1 MAEITYY
8 IKVFIAVFVLVN
20 PLEGIPLFLN
30 RTSSLTKEQKSAIAK
45 KTATAVLV
53 VLLIALFVGKYLLEL
68 LAIGIPAFSVGG
80 GTIIFIIA
88 LQMVLGTPVKPG
100 ADSGNSDIA
109 DFAIVPLAIPLLAG
123 PGPISSLI
131 LYGSQTA
138 SWFDYVMLTCIVL
151 LVATGVYL
159 SLNAAAKMLRYLGT
173 TGMNV
178 LTKVS
183 GLLVAA
189 IAVELIAEGLKQLF

>member
-1 MAEITYY
+1 M
-8 IKVFIAVFVLVN
+8 FVLVN

-30 RTSSLTKEQKSAIAK
+30 RTSSLTKEQKSEIAK
-45 KTATAVLV
+45 KTATAVFI

-80 GTIIFIIA
+80 GTVIFIIA

-100 ADSGNSDIA
+100 ADSGNSGIS

-123 PGPISSLI
+123 PGPISSII
-131 LYGSQTA
+131 LYGSKTSQII
-138 SWFDYVMLTCIVL
+138 DYGILSVIVL
-151 LVATGVYL
+151 MVATGVYI
-159 SLNAAAKMLRYLGT
+159 SLNAAAKMQRYLGT

-189 IAVELIAEGLKQLF
+189 IAVELIADGLKQLF

>member
-1 MAEITYY
+1 M
-8 IKVFIAVFVLVN
+8 FVLVN

-30 RTSSLTKEQKSAIAK
+30 RTSEMTKEQKKDIAK
-45 KTATAVLV
+45 RTATAVLI
-53 VLLIALFVGKYLLEL
+53 VLIIALFVGKYLLEL

-80 GTIIFIIA
+80 GTVIFIIA
-88 LQMVLGTPVKPG
+88 LQMVLGTPVKPS
-100 ADSGNSDIA
+100 ADSGNSGIS

-131 LYGSQTA
+131 LYGSKTT
-138 SWFDYVMLTCIVL
+138 SWIDYLMLTCIVL
-151 LVATGVYL
+151 LVAIGVYI
-159 SLNAAAKMLRYLGT
+159 SLNAAAKMQRYLGT

-189 IAVELIAEGLKQLF
+189 IAVELITDGLKQLF